1 MILQQYI
8 QDVLFR
14 QQVCIVPGLGTFTLQ
29 YSPARYNAVDRSLD
43 PPAQQ
48 VTFEENWT
56 DDGSC
61 VEWIS
66 LKENLVSSVAQL
78 KLDKYINALK
88 ADLQNGQPLD
98 LPGIGTLQL
107 NSQGHIVFREEALP
121 SRPDTLQLRQVN
133 FSDPAPS
140 WTPPASTPPPPVD
153 TYTPPP
159 VTPAYQ
165 EPAYQAPAYQEPA
178 YTPPADP
185 TPTPAASSQY
195 AAEQP
200 PTPAPV
206 PPWEQE
212 EQQSRFRWWWVAI
225 PIAAAL
231 LATAIWWFVNNQSSL
246 AADNNTEETAP
257 PVIPADTMSMPQ
269 EVTPIDT
276 GTAPVTFKPTDTLK
290 YLVVFAEYTNGRANA
305 EKRASQLKRCCN
317 VNVSM
322 DYIGRDSSTVRLS
335 VPFRSLAADTAANI
349 KTVQV
354 NYAQKFKAYLEL
366 IK

>member
-29 YSPARYNAVDRSLD
+29 YSPARYNSVDRSLD

-48 VTFEENWT
+48 VTFEEKWT

-66 LKENLVSSVAQL
+66 LKENLVSSVAEL

-88 ADLQNGQPLD
+88 ADLQSGRALE

-107 NSQGHIVFREEALP
+107 NSQGQISFREETLP
-121 SRPDTLQLRQVN
+121 GRPDTLQLRQVN

-140 WTPPASTPPPPVD
+140 WTPPATTPATPPPPPPVD

-159 VTPAYQ
+159 VTTPAY
-165 EPAYQAPAYQEPA
+165 EAPAYQEPA
-178 YTPPADP
+178 YTAPVD
-185 TPTPAASSQY
+185 TTPAASTSQY
-195 AAEQP
+195 VAEEP

-231 LATAIWWFVNNQSSL
+231 LATAIWWFVSNQSSL

-276 GTAPVTFKPTDTLK
+276 GSAPVTYRPTDTLK
-290 YLVVFAEYTNGRANA
+290 YLVVFAEFTNDRVKAEGRA
-305 EKRASQLKRCCN
+305 RRLKACCK

-335 VPFRSLAADTAANI
+335 VPFRSVAADTAANI
-349 KTVQV
+349 KMVQV
-354 NYAQKFKAYLEL
+354 NYAQKFKAYLEI